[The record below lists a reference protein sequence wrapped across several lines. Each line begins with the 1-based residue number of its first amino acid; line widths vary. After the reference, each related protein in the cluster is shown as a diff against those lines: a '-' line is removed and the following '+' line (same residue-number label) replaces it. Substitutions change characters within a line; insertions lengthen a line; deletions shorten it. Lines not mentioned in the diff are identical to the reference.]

1 MRGNHD
7 EPALARKHLLD
18 VELGRR
24 DDLDVAFDV
33 ARLLRSFVLPDV
45 RRAVGEFR
53 EQSESAQVIP
63 EPTTRAED
71 PAQVRDGAAAVLTGE
86 REHDRGDQRRPDAL
100 EPDRAAR
107 RAEIAETTPEEPVE
121 MKLSVLFASDA
132 LVDFG
137 RGRHL
142 AFRRSGRRVRR
153 RRRLL

>member
-1 MRGNHD
+1 MDRSPEALQHARAHFPCPEMRGDHD
-7 EPALARKHLLD
+7 EPALAWKHPLD

-86 REHDRGDQRRPDAL
+86 
-100 EPDRAAR
+100 
-107 RAEIAETTPEEPVE
+107 
-121 MKLSVLFASDA
+121 
-132 LVDFG
+132 
-137 RGRHL
+137 
-142 AFRRSGRRVRR
+142 
-153 RRRLL
+153 